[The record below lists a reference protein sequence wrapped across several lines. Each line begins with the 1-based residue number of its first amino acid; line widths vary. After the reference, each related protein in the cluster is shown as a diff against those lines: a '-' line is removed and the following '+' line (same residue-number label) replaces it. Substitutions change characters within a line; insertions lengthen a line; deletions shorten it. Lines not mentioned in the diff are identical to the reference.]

1 MTPKSEEELATIIKA
16 ATGPLSIRGG
26 RTRDIGT
33 PVEGAS
39 LSTESLSGI
48 SIYEPGALTLVA
60 KAGTPLTEIE
70 AALDTE
76 NQRLAFEPMDHR
88 VLLKTKGTPTIGGVI
103 ATNASGSRR
112 ISVGACRDHMLG
124 VRFVDGNGTIIKN
137 GGRVM
142 KNVTGYDLVKL
153 LTGSY
158 GTLGV
163 LTEVSLKVLP
173 KPETSATLILHD
185 LDLQDSVSA
194 MSLAIG
200 SPFEVT
206 GAAKAGTQ
214 TCIRIEGFESSV
226 NERFKKLEARLGQ
239 FGEITRLDTIESED
253 LWRGITNVSAFSD
266 HSAVTRVSLPPS
278 AAPDFAQRVWQTYE
292 TDLSLDWGGGLM
304 WFALSDDQVNS
315 IAAQSGDVGV
325 RTNEQACGQ
334 FHSALQEFTTSQG
347 GHATLIK
354 AQDTT
359 RNKVNV
365 FQPEAPVVATLS
377 KQLRAKFDPR
387 GILNPG
393 LMT

>member
-88 VLLKTKGTPTIGGVI
+88 VLLKTKGTPTIGGVV

-226 NERFKKLEARLGQ
+226 NERFKKLKARLDQ

-253 LWRGITNVSAFSD
+253 LWRGITNVS
-266 HSAVTRVSLPPS
+266 
-278 AAPDFAQRVWQTYE
+278 PDFAQRVWQTYE